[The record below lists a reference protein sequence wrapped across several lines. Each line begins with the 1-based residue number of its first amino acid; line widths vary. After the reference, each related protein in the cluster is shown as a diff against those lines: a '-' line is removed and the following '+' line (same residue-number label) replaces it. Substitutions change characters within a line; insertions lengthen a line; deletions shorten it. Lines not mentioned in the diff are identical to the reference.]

1 MKKCKLLVSVVCLMS
16 AMYLVGCG
24 EGKELVDED
33 IESIQNEI
41 QAAELKSE
49 QNEPVDIQITK
60 EGQAYELNEKCNVL
74 DAYKEYNIQVDV
86 NWAYEMILHDNF
98 ETVEF
103 RTHAVEPADAASG
116 VDGKYDVID
125 KVNVKVSFTDEMGL
139 IPQAVTKD
147 VLFAREAGTEN
158 WEIVGEKCKSWEAKH
173 KSLGGTAWKISTE
186 NGDMYL
192 RLRDTIEFFTTQ
204 PNNNVDNASEVEFA
218 TTILGAVYMNVNG
231 ENQLRRIHVL
241 AGTLNDSGEIVLKL
255 EFVNENEEME
265 LKLNDWEKIEKDE
278 LPFTE
283 EEYKETADQRG

>member
-1 MKKCKLLVSVVCLMS
+1 MKKCKLLVATVCLMS
-16 AMYLVGCG
+16 AVYMVGCG
-24 EGKELVDED
+24 EGKELVDMD
-33 IESIQNEI
+33 VTSVQNEV
-41 QAAELKSE
+41 QAANQEK
-49 QNEPVDIQITK
+49 EPVDIQIIK
-60 EGQAYELNEKCNVL
+60 EGQAYELNKECNVL
-74 DAYKEYNIQVDV
+74 DAYKEYNIQVDL
-86 NWAYEMILHDNF
+86 NEAYKMLMHDNF
-98 ETVEF
+98 ESMEF
-103 RTHAVEPADAASG
+103 RTHAVTPADDTNSMQ
-116 VDGKYDVID
+116 GKYDVVD
-125 KVNVKVSFTDEMGL
+125 KVNVKVSFVDEFGVL
-139 IPQAVTKD
+139 PQAVTKD
-147 VLFAREAGTEN
+147 VLFARDSASEK
-158 WEIVGEKCKSWEAKH
+158 WEIIEEKCKSWEAKH